1 MLLEALCGASYR
13 EIVDDYMVTYDNY
26 YQITEQSDKAKY
38 DTILNRNLVAMIRY
52 IVDDDSVDIT
62 TADLSFYARRFLLSV
77 GMTEP
82 QIDALLARLTD

>member
-1 MLLEALCGASYR
+1 
-13 EIVDDYMVTYDNY
+13 
-26 YQITEQSDKAKY
+26 
-38 DTILNRNLVAMIRY
+38 MIRY

-82 QIDALLARLTD
+82 QIDTLLARLTD